1 LKGIKLSKNKRRL
14 WYSKDDYKRERE
26 EELARR
32 AQQEQNEKLTA
43 QPNVDVGAAEP
54 ESIDSQV
61 QPVEID
67 QAALK
72 ESESQQTKAE
82 DQTKLQITG
91 GNQQP
96 EQILPVTEETLREST
111 QNATSDQFQVNE
123 PAGTPIETNQQAPV
137 EGEIT
142 QPLVE
147 AENKPASM
155 MGEEQNLPTETNQVT
170 VEAESQEAQTEGQV
184 IVPIEAPKSTEP
196 SVTSTAAEVVAVP
209 IVEPVNEEEQE
220 VAAEMTVPLTASVE
234 SVEKFT
240 QTLKYLLPTRAVVC
254 IGEYPINILLKGDFV
269 GKKTK
274 GVLPI
279 FVEKFSKDVIKWGQ
293 GKLESGNVI
302 CLDEETDTHFWYDI
316 LPFMASN
323 ESFFAKIKSKPL
335 DKLKGAILVSS
346 TWNGIGSALLPTI
359 NAQFT
364 EWNLNSVALA
374 LLPSKAQPLDG
385 QFNSFASMG
394 MLVSKESTTA
404 ILLDRDK
411 LEDYTGVD
419 SDGFAIN
426 GNEIINYILELMLSK
441 ETFVPELCEMSKAF
455 GSKIF
460 TVMLAPGVSMK
471 IYGSLEN
478 MLNNTLTRP
487 LFNFDLSTA
496 TLLYVL
502 IRMPFKLK
510 DKLPRG
516 KIELAIDNWFKDKAD
531 LESIYIA
538 DPVYIDDNSDRID
551 IALFI
556 GGFDIATRFK
566 ALQARVEKMKNKAV
580 KKCSITEEDW
590 QLISKNL
597 VE

>member
-1 LKGIKLSKNKRRL
+1 MSKNKRRL

-32 AQQEQNEKLTA
+32 AQQEQNEKLAA
-43 QPNVDVGAAEP
+43 QPTVDVAPVEP
-54 ESIDSQV
+54 EPIDTQV
-61 QPVEID
+61 LPVEID
-67 QAALK
+67 QTTPV
-72 ESESQQTKAE
+72 ESEAQQEKTE
-82 DQTKLQITG
+82 DQLKSPITE

-96 EQILPVTEETLREST
+96 EQIPPVTAETLQESK
-111 QNATSDQFQVNE
+111 QNAIPEQVQVNE
-123 PAGTPIETNQQAPV
+123 PAAAPIETNQQAPV

-142 QPLVE
+142 QPLDK
-147 AENKPASM
+147 AENKPESTI
-155 MGEEQNLPTETNQVT
+155 GEEQSHPTETNQV
-170 VEAESQEAQTEGQV
+170 AIEAQNQEVQTEDQV
-184 IVPIEAPKSTEP
+184 IAPIQVPASTEP
-196 SVTSTAAEVVAVP
+196 TAMSSPAEAVAVPLIEPVNDENQETAAE
-209 IVEPVNEEEQE
+209 I
-220 VAAEMTVPLTASVE
+220 TVPLTSSVE
-234 SVEKFT
+234 SIEKFT
-240 QTLKYLLPTRAVVC
+240 QNLKSLLPTRAVVC
-254 IGEYPINILLKGDFV
+254 IGEYPINILIKGDFA

-274 GVLPI
+274 GVFPI

-302 CLDEETDTHFWYDI
+302 CLDEEIDTHFWYDI
-316 LPFMASN
+316 LPFIANN

-335 DKLKGAILVSS
+335 EKLKGAILVSS

-359 NAQFT
+359 KAQFID
-364 EWNLNSVALA
+364 WNINSVALA
-374 LLPSKAQPLDG
+374 LLPSKAQPLDA
-385 QFNSFASMG
+385 QFNSFASLG
-394 MLVSKESTTA
+394 MLTSKESTTA
-404 ILLDRDK
+404 ILLDRDY
-411 LEDYTGVD
+411 LEDYSGVD
-419 SDGFAIN
+419 SNGFAIS
-426 GNEIINYILELMLSK
+426 GNEITNYVLELMLSK

-460 TVMLAPGVSMK
+460 TLMLAPGVSTK
-471 IYGSLEN
+471 IYGSIEN
-478 MLNNTLTRP
+478 MLNTTLTRP

-502 IRMPFKLK
+502 IRIPFKLK

-538 DPVYIDDNSDRID
+538 DPVYIDDSSDRID

-556 GGFDIATRFK
+556 GGFDISMRFK
-566 ALQARVEKMKNKAV
+566 ALQTRVEKMKNKAI
-580 KKCSITEEDW
+580 KKCAITEENW

>member
-1 LKGIKLSKNKRRL
+1 MKGIKLSKNKRRL

-32 AQQEQNEKLTA
+32 AQQEQNENLA
-43 QPNVDVGAAEP
+43 VQPTVDVAASEP

-61 QPVEID
+61 KPVETD
-67 QAALK
+67 QAAPI

-82 DQTKLQITG
+82 DQSKLPITES
-91 GNQQP
+91 NQQP
-96 EQILPVTEETLREST
+96 KQILPVTEETLKEST
-111 QNATSDQFQVNE
+111 QNMTPEQVQVNE
-123 PAGTPIETNQQAPV
+123 PAGAPIETNQKAPSDV
-137 EGEIT
+137 EIK
-142 QPLVE
+142 QVE
-147 AENKPASM
+147 AEIKPVST
-155 MGEEQNLPTETNQVT
+155 MGEAQNLPAETNQGT
-170 VEAESQEAQTEGQV
+170 VETQSQETQIEGPVIGPIQV
-184 IVPIEAPKSTEP
+184 PASTELI
-196 SVTSTAAEVVAVP
+196 VTSAQAEAVAVP
-209 IVEPVNEEEQE
+209 IVESVNEREQE
-220 VAAEMTVPLTASVE
+220 EAAEITVPLTASVE

-240 QTLKYLLPTRAVVC
+240 QSLKYLLPTRAVVC
-254 IGEYPINILLKGDFV
+254 IGEYPINILLKGDFA

-279 FVEKFSKDVIKWGQ
+279 FVEKFSKDVTKWGQ
-293 GKLESGNVI
+293 GKLESGNIV
-302 CLDEETDTHFWYDI
+302 CLDEEIDTHFWYDI

-335 DKLKGAILVSS
+335 EKLNGAILVSS

-359 NAQFT
+359 KAQFND
-364 EWNLNSVALA
+364 WNINSVALA

-385 QFNSFASMG
+385 QINSFASLG
-394 MLVSKESTTA
+394 MLTSKESTTA
-404 ILLDRDK
+404 ILLDRDN
-411 LEDYTGVD
+411 LENYTGVD
-419 SDGFAIN
+419 GDGYAIN
-426 GNEIINYILELMLSK
+426 GNAITNYVLELMLSK

-478 MLNNTLTRP
+478 MLNTSLTRP

-502 IRMPFKLK
+502 IRIPFKLK

-538 DPVYIDDNSDRID
+538 DPVYIDDSSDRID

-556 GGFDIATRFK
+556 GGFDISTRFK

-580 KKCSITEEDW
+580 KKGAITEEDW

>member
-32 AQQEQNEKLTA
+32 AQQEQNENLAVQPSVDIATA
-43 QPNVDVGAAEP
+43 VP
-54 ESIDSQV
+54 ESIGNQV
-61 QPVEID
+61 ETIESN
-67 QAALK
+67 QAASI

-82 DQTKLQITG
+82 DQPKLPITE

-96 EQILPVTEETLREST
+96 EQIRPVTEETLKEST
-111 QNATSDQFQVNE
+111 QNATPEQVQVNE
-123 PAGTPIETNQQAPV
+123 PPVAPIETNQPAPV

-142 QPLVE
+142 QPLME
-147 AENKPASM
+147 AENKPAPTI
-155 MGEEQNLPTETNQVT
+155 GEEQSLPTETNQAP
-170 VEAESQEAQTEGQV
+170 VEAQSQEAQTEGPV
-184 IVPIEAPKSTEP
+184 IASTEAPKSTEP
-196 SVTSTAAEVVAVP
+196 TVMSSLAEAVAVP
-209 IVEPVNEEEQE
+209 IVEPVTEEEQE
-220 VAAEMTVPLTASVE
+220 ATSEITVPLTSSVE

-279 FVEKFSKDVIKWGQ
+279 FIEKFSKDVIKWGQ

-302 CLDEETDTHFWYDI
+302 CLDEEIDAHFWYDI

-335 DKLKGAILVSS
+335 EKLKGAILVSS

-364 EWNLNSVALA
+364 DWNINSVALA

-385 QFNSFASMG
+385 QINSFASLG
-394 MLVSKESTTA
+394 RLTSKESTTA
-404 ILLDRDK
+404 ILLDRDN

-419 SDGFAIN
+419 SNGFAIN
-426 GNEIINYILELMLSK
+426 GNAITNYVLELMLSK

-455 GSKIF
+455 SSKIF

-478 MLNNTLTRP
+478 MLNTTLTRP

-502 IRMPFKLK
+502 IRIPFKLK
-510 DKLPRG
+510 DNLPRG

-538 DPVYIDDNSDRID
+538 DPVYTDDSGDRID

-580 KKCSITEEDW
+580 KKGAITEEDW

>member
-1 LKGIKLSKNKRRL
+1 MKGIILSKRKRRL
-14 WYSKDDYKRERE
+14 WFSKDDYKRERE

-32 AQQEQNEKLTA
+32 AQIDQNENLTT
-43 QPNVDVGAAEP
+43 QPTVDVATAEP
-54 ESIDSQV
+54 GAVDNHV

-67 QAALK
+67 QAVPA
-72 ESESQQTKAE
+72 ENERQQEKTE
-82 DQTKLQITG
+82 DQLKAPITG
-91 GNQQP
+91 SDQQP
-96 EQILPVTEETLREST
+96 EQILSENAETLKEPT
-111 QNATSDQFQVNE
+111 QNPTPEQVQVNE
-123 PAGTPIETNQQAPV
+123 LATSTIEKNQQT

-147 AENKPASM
+147 TQNKPEST
-155 MGEEQNLPTETNQVT
+155 MGEEQSLPTETNQTT
-170 VEAESQEAQTEGQV
+170 VEAKSQEAQIEDQV
-184 IVPIEAPKSTEP
+184 IAPVEVLTSPEPRVMSGPAEAVE
-196 SVTSTAAEVVAVP
+196 VP
-209 IVEPVNEEEQE
+209 IVETVNAEEREE
-220 VAAEMTVPLTASVE
+220 ATEITVPLTASVE

-240 QTLKYLLPTRAVVC
+240 QTLKYLLPTKAVIC
-254 IGEYPINILLKGDFV
+254 IGEYPINILVKGDFV

-279 FVEKFSKDVIKWGQ
+279 FVEKFSKDVTKWSQ
-293 GKLESGNVI
+293 GKLESSNVI
-302 CLDEETDTHFWYDI
+302 GLDEEIDTHFWYDI
-316 LPFMASN
+316 LPFIANN
-323 ESFFAKIKSKPL
+323 EKFFSKMKSKPL
-335 DKLKGAILVSS
+335 ENLKGAILVSS
-346 TWNGIGSALLPTI
+346 IWSGIGSALLPTI
-359 NAQFT
+359 KAQFT
-364 EWNLNSVALA
+364 DWNINSVALA
-374 LLPSKAQPLDG
+374 LLPSKAQPLDA
-385 QFNSFASMG
+385 QFNSFASLG
-394 MLVSKESTTA
+394 MLTSKESTTA
-404 ILLDRDK
+404 ILLDRDN
-411 LEDYTGVD
+411 LEGYNGVD
-419 SDGFAIN
+419 SNGFAIN
-426 GNEIINYILELMLSK
+426 GNEITNYVLELMLSK

-460 TVMLAPGVSMK
+460 TLMLAPGVSMK

-478 MLNNTLTRP
+478 ILNTTLTRP

-538 DPVYIDDNSDRID
+538 DPVYVEDSSDRID

-556 GGFDIATRFK
+556 GGFDITTRFK
-566 ALQARVEKMKNKAV
+566 ALQARVEKMKNKAI
-580 KKCSITEEDW
+580 KKCAITEEDW

>member
-1 LKGIKLSKNKRRL
+1 
-14 WYSKDDYKRERE
+14 
-26 EELARR
+26 
-32 AQQEQNEKLTA
+32 
-43 QPNVDVGAAEP
+43 
-54 ESIDSQV
+54 
-61 QPVEID
+61 
-67 QAALK
+67 
-72 ESESQQTKAE
+72 
-82 DQTKLQITG
+82 
-91 GNQQP
+91 
-96 EQILPVTEETLREST
+96 
-111 QNATSDQFQVNE
+111 
-123 PAGTPIETNQQAPV
+123 
-137 EGEIT
+137 
-142 QPLVE
+142 
-147 AENKPASM
+147 
-155 MGEEQNLPTETNQVT
+155 MGEAQSLPTETNQGS
-170 VEAESQEAQTEGQV
+170 VEAQSQEAQIEGPVIGPIQV
-184 IVPIEAPKSTEP
+184 PASTEP
-196 SVTSTAAEVVAVP
+196 IVTSAQAEAVAVP

-220 VAAEMTVPLTASVE
+220 ATAEITVPLTASVE

-254 IGEYPINILLKGDFV
+254 IGEYPINILLKGDFA

-302 CLDEETDTHFWYDI
+302 CLDEEIDTHFWYDI
-316 LPFMASN
+316 LPFIASN

-335 DKLKGAILVSS
+335 EKLKGAILVSS

-364 EWNLNSVALA
+364 DWNINSVALA

-385 QFNSFASMG
+385 QINSFASLG
-394 MLVSKESTTA
+394 MLTSKESTTA
-404 ILLDRDK
+404 ILLDRDN

-419 SDGFAIN
+419 GNGYAIN
-426 GNEIINYILELMLSK
+426 GNAITNYVLELMLSK

-478 MLNNTLTRP
+478 MLNTTLTRP

-502 IRMPFKLK
+502 IRIPFKLK

-538 DPVYIDDNSDRID
+538 DPVYVDDSSDRID

-566 ALQARVEKMKNKAV
+566 ALQTRVEKMKNKAV
-580 KKCSITEEDW
+580 KKGAITEEDW

>member
-1 LKGIKLSKNKRRL
+1 LKGIKLSKRKRRL

-26 EELARR
+26 EELAKR
-32 AQQEQNEKLTA
+32 AQHAQNENLAT
-43 QPNVDVGAAEP
+43 QPTVDVASAEP
-54 ESIDSQV
+54 EAIGRQV
-61 QPVEID
+61 HPVEIYKT
-67 QAALK
+67 APV
-72 ESESQQTKAE
+72 ESEPQQEKTE
-82 DQTKLQITG
+82 DQLKLPVKE

-96 EQILPVTEETLREST
+96 EQILPVTAETLKEST
-111 QNATSDQFQVNE
+111 QNATPEQVQINE
-123 PAGTPIETNQQAPV
+123 LAASPIETNQQAPV

-142 QPLVE
+142 QALE
-147 AENKPASM
+147 AENKPASTM
-155 MGEEQNLPTETNQVT
+155 CEEQSLPTEASKVT
-170 VEAESQEAQTEGQV
+170 IESQSQEAQTEGPV
-184 IVPIEAPKSTEP
+184 KAPIEVPALTEP
-196 SVTSTAAEVVAVP
+196 MVMSAPAEVVAVP
-209 IVEPVNEEEQE
+209 IAEPVNEEEQE
-220 VAAEMTVPLTASVE
+220 AAAEITVPLTASVE
-234 SVEKFT
+234 SVERFT

-269 GKKTK
+269 SKKTK

-279 FVEKFSKDVIKWGQ
+279 FVEKFSKDVIKWGH
-293 GKLESGNVI
+293 GKLEGGNVI
-302 CLDEETDTHFWYDI
+302 CLDEEIDTHFWYDI

-335 DKLKGAILVSS
+335 EKLKGAISVSS

-364 EWNLNSVALA
+364 DWNINSVALA

-385 QFNSFASMG
+385 QFNSFASLG
-394 MLVSKESTTA
+394 LLTSKESTTA
-404 ILLDRDK
+404 ILLDRDN

-419 SDGFAIN
+419 SNGFAIN
-426 GNEIINYILELMLSK
+426 GNEITNYVLELMLSK

-460 TVMLAPGVSMK
+460 TLMLAPGVSMK

-478 MLNNTLTRP
+478 MLNTTLTRP

-502 IRMPFKLK
+502 IRIPFKLK

-538 DPVYIDDNSDRID
+538 DPVYIDDSSDRID

-556 GGFDIATRFK
+556 GGFDIAARFK
-566 ALQARVEKMKNKAV
+566 ALQSKLEKMKNKAV
-580 KKCSITEEDW
+580 KKCAITEEDW